1 MKLIVGL
8 GNPGRAYARSRH
20 NVGFLCIDGLSSRSG
35 IRLSERRKHVVL
47 GQGQDRA

>member
-20 NVGFLCIDGLSSRSG
+20 NVGFLCVDGLSKRAG
-35 IRLSERRKHVVL
+35 ISLNAAAQQRRA
-47 GQGQDRA
+47 GAGTGRA